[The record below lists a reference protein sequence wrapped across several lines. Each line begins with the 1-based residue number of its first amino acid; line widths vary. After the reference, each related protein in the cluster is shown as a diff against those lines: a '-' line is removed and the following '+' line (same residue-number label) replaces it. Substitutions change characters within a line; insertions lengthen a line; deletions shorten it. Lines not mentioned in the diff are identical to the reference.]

1 MGSEG
6 PTTPTTTIHVTGF
19 KKFHGVSENPT
30 ETIANNLTEYMNKK
44 GLPKRLVI
52 GSSSILETAGQGAL
66 VPLYQ
71 RLQSAVNAKD
81 SESSNS
87 NKIIWLHFGVNS
99 GATRFAIEKQA
110 VNEAN
115 FRCPDEMGW
124 KPQVRLE
131 YWIDFKFA
139 LINKPLELMSSE
151 LLHRN
156 LHNFMLQ
163 KVPIV
168 PSDGGI
174 SRTRET
180 TLPVVEI
187 TKALT
192 EKGYEVMVSDD
203 AGRFVCNYV
212 YYHSLRFAEQNG
224 IKSLFVHVPLFVTIN
239 EETQMQ
245 FAASLLE
252 VLASIPQ

>member
-1 MGSEG
+1 MTGILPWLDSDISLLSWIYFHFFTPASSGSFWFLF
-6 PTTPTTTIHVTGF
+6 I
-19 KKFHGVSENPT
+19 
-30 ETIANNLTEYMNKK
+30 
-44 GLPKRLVI
+44 
-52 GSSSILETAGQGAL
+52 Q
-66 VPLYQ
+66 
-71 RLQSAVNAKD
+71 
-81 SESSNS
+81 
-87 NKIIWLHFGVNS
+87 LHFGVNS

-174 SRTRET
+174 SRTREVKWIT
-180 TLPVVEI
+180 YISHTLD
-187 TKALT
+187 
-192 EKGYEVMVSDD
+192 S
-203 AGRFVCNYV
+203 
-212 YYHSLRFAEQNG
+212 
-224 IKSLFVHVPLFVTIN
+224 
-239 EETQMQ
+239 
-245 FAASLLE
+245 
-252 VLASIPQ
+252 